1 MIKEIKHPYKELSE
15 LERERIDLFRS
26 YHLVGY
32 DNVHVYYVT
41 DLSLGTGYDIIVSLH
56 TFTNAS
62 SIKFDDVTKNIT
74 DDEHKLKTFNVYL

>member
-15 LERERIDLFRS
+15 LERERIDLFRG
-26 YHLVGY
+26 YHLAGY
-32 DNVHVYYVT
+32 DIVHVYYVT

-62 SIKFDDVTKNIT
+62 SIKFDDVAKNIT
-74 DDEHKLKTFNVYL
+74 DDKHKLKTFNVYL